1 MELGDPLEQGSP
13 LPGCQDQFAAV
24 LTAKLDSLTEAGGR
38 GSPADLAGEYDSPD
52 SMETQGDVL
61 GEASPRASPGVASI
75 SELDLTNSP
84 NSLAIPDCEPDT
96 AFSSTILPTF
106 GPLPDP
112 NSDPP
117 MFDDTMM
124 MGNLF
129 DDTQDTGQESGDVT
143 SQEAGPALCGL
154 RNIGN
159 TCYMNSGLQ
168 CVLASPTI
176 VEFFLQFKPDI
187 DEAPFSES
195 SDEQDLAKKISNKSF
210 DLSKQFSQLLQQV
223 YSGKYSII
231 QPSSFK
237 ETLSR
242 KHKLFEGFRQEDC
255 QEFLDLLLNSLHEE
269 LVAAGS
275 LARGAAYSMSECTSM
290 ELHTPHST
298 EASCNNDTANVFS
311 FNGMNCKMFDKES
324 EREGYLE
331 KEFDSVSEV
340 GRADLENV
348 NNVDG
353 TESRGSAS
361 PKSYTSYSSVED
373 KVPSNIRMA
382 PIPECIKNDWVSCEQ
397 SDSRTSTGST
407 NSEQETEGSEEGE
420 ASHVVSSLL
429 SHEQLKKKTV
439 VFSDTVNS
447 IASLGWQKH
456 PHLEKMTINS
466 HFA

>member
-1 MELGDPLEQGSP
+1 
-13 LPGCQDQFAAV
+13 
-24 LTAKLDSLTEAGGR
+24 
-38 GSPADLAGEYDSPD
+38 
-52 SMETQGDVL
+52 
-61 GEASPRASPGVASI
+61 
-75 SELDLTNSP
+75 
-84 NSLAIPDCEPDT
+84 
-96 AFSSTILPTF
+96 
-106 GPLPDP
+106 
-112 NSDPP
+112 
-117 MFDDTMM
+117 
-124 MGNLF
+124 
-129 DDTQDTGQESGDVT
+129 
-143 SQEAGPALCGL
+143 
-154 RNIGN
+154 
-159 TCYMNSGLQ
+159 
-168 CVLASPTI
+168 
-176 VEFFLQFKPDI
+176 
-187 DEAPFSES
+187 
-195 SDEQDLAKKISNKSF
+195 
-210 DLSKQFSQLLQQV
+210 
-223 YSGKYSII
+223 
-231 QPSSFK
+231 
-237 ETLSR
+237 
-242 KHKLFEGFRQEDC
+242 
-255 QEFLDLLLNSLHEE
+255 
-269 LVAAGS
+269 
-275 LARGAAYSMSECTSM
+275 M

-447 IASLGWQKH
+447 IASLGRQKH